1 MKNNKGNCVLKYEND
16 FQLKENLD
24 VKNISNKEKSVIIK
38 LKRINKITNA
48 NNMFEECS
56 YLESIPDIT
65 NWDTSK
71 IIESNDMFKGYSPS
85 LKIPINFKK

>member
-56 YLESIPDIT
+56 SLVSIHDIT
-65 NWDTSK
+65 KWDYSK
-71 IIESNDMFKGYSPS
+71 ITESNNMFKGCSPS
-85 LKIPINFKK
+85 LKIPNIFKK